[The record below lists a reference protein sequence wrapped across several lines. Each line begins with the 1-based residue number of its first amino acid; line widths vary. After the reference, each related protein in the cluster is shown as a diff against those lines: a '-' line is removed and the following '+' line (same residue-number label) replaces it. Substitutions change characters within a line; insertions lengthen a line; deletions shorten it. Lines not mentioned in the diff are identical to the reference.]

1 LDSKRDRGAAVIQL
15 IVLIVA
21 AVFVVLLTGCAATV
35 PIDCRLPEP
44 PAGLL
49 TIPEPLPPVPA
60 DLPKD
65 K

>member
-1 LDSKRDRGAAVIQL
+1 MRITFSDFAASIIATCCV
-15 IVLIVA
+15 V

-60 DLPKD
+60 DLPMKD